1 MKKLIYILLIFVA
14 LPSSLLSQQVPL
26 YSQYMFNDFVLNP
39 AVAGTKDFYEAK
51 AMSRFQ
57 WAGIIDAPQTVSLSF
72 NGPHATKPMGF
83 GGYLY
88 NDVTGPTSRTG
99 LYGTYAYNIGL
110 GRNIRLSMGLS
121 FGILQNT
128 IDGTKITLHDLNDPA
143 LKEAV
148 TSSVVPDAS
157 LGVYA
162 YHENWFAGFSAFQLF
177 SNNLKVYDEK
187 NGLNKLKRHYF
198 ITAGYLFPLSDFVIE
213 PSLILKGM
221 LNVPIQIDLN
231 LRVTYMETAWL
242 GVSYRSQDAIAILGG
257 YIHKKKYYFGYAYDI
272 TISDFRYY
280 NSGSHE
286 IMIGFR
292 FNKLKK

>member
-1 MKKLIYILLIFVA
+1 MKKYIYILYIFII
-14 LPSSLLSQQVPL
+14 LPGTLLSQQLPH
-26 YSQYMFNDFVLNP
+26 YSQFMFNDYVINP
-39 AVAGTKDFYEAK
+39 AVAGAKDFYEAK

-57 WAGIIDAPQTVSLSF
+57 WAGVVDAPQTVSLSI
-72 NGPHATKPMGF
+72 NGPHAKKPMGF

-110 GRNIRLSMGLS
+110 ANNIRLSMGLS
-121 FGILQNT
+121 FGLLQNT

-148 TSSVVPDAS
+148 TSSIVPDAA

-162 YHENWFAGFSAFQLF
+162 YDDNWFAGFSAFQLF
-177 SNNLKVYDEK
+177 ANNLKVYDEK
-187 NGLNKLKRHYF
+187 NGLNTLKRHYF
-198 ITAGYLFPLSDFVIE
+198 LTAGYLFSFSDFVLE
-213 PSLILKGM
+213 PSFIVKGM
-221 LNVPIQIDLN
+221 VNVPPQIDIN
-231 LRVTYMETAWL
+231 LKVTYLEIAWL
-242 GVSYRSQDAIAILGG
+242 GISYRSQDAIAILAG

-272 TISDFRYY
+272 TISDFKYY

-292 FNKLKK
+292 FNNLKK